1 LERHQ
6 VEVSLEPEAALAAI
20 AERAEGWGGHWTR
33 GAPGDPTRLA
43 GRLALP
49 VVFGL
54 RRGVAVGTIE
64 VEPLDSASGA
74 RSRAVWTLAESHL
87 EVHRGSVAVLSL
99 AAVPL
104 VGTLAWPLWR
114 PLAALAPVA
123 IVLGFLAWWL
133 VVSRLR
139 SSGPEE
145 FLADLDAAGGRRE

>member
-1 LERHQ
+1 MERHQ
-6 VEVSLEPEAALAAI
+6 VELDLAPEAALEAI
-20 AERAEGWGGHWTR
+20 AGRAESWGGHWTR
-33 GAPGDPTRLA
+33 GAPGEPGRLA

-54 RRGVAVGTIE
+54 RRGIAVGTIE
-64 VEPLDSASGA
+64 AEPLRADGA
-74 RSRAVWTLAESHL
+74 ARTRLVWTLAESHL

-104 VGTLAWPLWR
+104 VGILAWPLWR

-123 IVLGFLAWWL
+123 LVLGFLAWWL
-133 VVSRLR
+133 VISRLR

-145 FLADLDAAGGRRE
+145 FLADLGGDARE